1 MDDPFG
7 SALTRSLLDDRR
19 KIFRRQAHLLGIEI
33 QATLGAVM
41 GRHQIKE
48 LFEQLFLPP
57 ACFLAQRLSPVANRA
72 DFVKQGENQVF
83 DNFPVIR
90 MSRALQFLFNQIAQL
105 QECLQISVME
115 CKARIVPD
123 RKIELETDRRVDF
136 RHPVGFKAE
145 YITDEIIAAA
155 DGCITTPGRIIN
167 IPLYAPYNA
176 SGRWI
181 SGLHPARQI
190 AEAHRPDLM
199 RSEGLH
205 GQRMTLGGSGKNF
218 KQRLFILAFEPD
230 QVFSQ

>member
-1 MDDPFG
+1 
-7 SALTRSLLDDRR
+7 
-19 KIFRRQAHLLGIEI
+19 
-33 QATLGAVM
+33 M

-57 ACFLAQRLSPVANRA
+57 ACFLAQRLSPVANRT

-155 DGCITTPGRIIN
+155 DGLYHHPGQDNKHFPLMHRIMLQVDGYPDFTGQTN
-167 IPLYAPYNA
+167 
-176 SGRWI
+176 
-181 SGLHPARQI
+181 
-190 AEAHRPDLM
+190 AEAHPPDLM

-205 GQRMTLGGSGKNF
+205 GQRMILGGSGKNF
-218 KQRLFILAFEPD
+218 KQRLFILAFERIKYFRSSLFHVHLQNGFDKTNEIIANRLPLSD
-230 QVFSQ
+230 KKS